1 MKVKEK
7 KKEIRRS
14 ARHHERYGWPSKK
27 EENGEE
33 RSQPFFCF
41 SAPPAATMYIL
52 FFSIYS
58 IGVELMGGS
67 LNDNHL
73 SQCYYTRLYS
83 GGLDGWMDGWPELPT
98 ALKYTQ
104 KTKEK
109 RDWESV

>member
-1 MKVKEK
+1 MDGHQK
-7 KKEIRRS
+7 KKKMVKREVSR
-14 ARHHERYGWPSKK
+14 
-27 EENGEE
+27 
-33 RSQPFFCF
+33 FFV
-41 SAPPAATMYIL
+41 SLLPPLLLCISF

>member
-1 MKVKEK
+1 MVKRKVS
-7 KKEIRRS
+7 RFLFLCSPRC
-14 ARHHERYGWPSKK
+14 YYVYP
-27 EENGEE
+27 
-33 RSQPFFCF
+33 
-41 SAPPAATMYIL
+41 

-73 SQCYYTRLYS
+73 SQCYFTRLYS

-109 RDWESV
+109 RDWQSV

>member
-1 MKVKEK
+1 MDGHQK
-7 KKEIRRS
+7 KKKMVKREVSR
-14 ARHHERYGWPSKK
+14 
-27 EENGEE
+27 
-33 RSQPFFCF
+33 FFV
-41 SAPPAATMYIL
+41 SLLPPLLLCIS